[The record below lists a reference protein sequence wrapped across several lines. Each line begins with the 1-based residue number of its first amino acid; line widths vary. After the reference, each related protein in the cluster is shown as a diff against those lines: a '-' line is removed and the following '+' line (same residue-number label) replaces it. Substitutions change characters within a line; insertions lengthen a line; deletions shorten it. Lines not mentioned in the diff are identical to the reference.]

1 MSENPILSKP
11 KKLIEEFFQLA
22 EEDAERIVKTLE
34 GDMHLFKSL
43 QPHLSAALKPVKERF
58 DDDFRVAAVD
68 GSCTPAP
75 AMKVGVGVSVITA
88 GYMISEGKEI
98 VECDYIADSLVDRTG
113 RRLDFKSRLK
123 MRVLERRMAEKVL
136 GRKVDLLI
144 IDGSFL
150 FPLSPEWY
158 YSMPPESKRA
168 VDEIY
173 AITRRLAESGRVI
186 GVIKRSMLQAIEAYA
201 IFKGQL
207 NPADARLVR
216 DKYVLD
222 WLMPPRS
229 IWLYEDYTEGEDPA
243 VLSRCLTRL
252 IEEQSSASGDMKHIL
267 EEERER
273 FRAVREAFGIGDID
287 FRRAYIR
294 AHADTPPFEVEYPAS
309 LDVQE
314 AAGKLLPF
322 CNEATGLPFILDLLD
337 HDIGV
342 EESLMRAYIEEVHAR
357 ALDRTLRR
365 KELKSMFS
373 PLNPEKD
380 V

>member
-1 MSENPILSKP
+1 M
-11 KKLIEEFFQLA
+11 
-22 EEDAERIVKTLE
+22 
-34 GDMHLFKSL
+34 
-43 QPHLSAALKPVKERF
+43 
-58 DDDFRVAAVD
+58 
-68 GSCTPAP
+68 
-75 AMKVGVGVSVITA
+75 
-88 GYMISEGKEI
+88 

-222 WLMPPRS
+222 WLMSPRS
-229 IWLYEDYTEGEDPA
+229 AWLYEDYTEGEDPA
-243 VLSRCLTRL
+243 VLSRCLDRL
-252 IEEQSSASGDMKHIL
+252 IEEKAETSEDMKCIL
-267 EEERER
+267 EEEKER
-273 FRAVREAFGIGDID
+273 FRAVREAFGIGNVD

-294 AHADTPPFEVEYPAS
+294 AYADAPPFEVEYPAS
-309 LDVQE
+309 LDILEV
-314 AAGKLLPF
+314 AGKLLPF
-322 CNEATGLPFILDLLD
+322 CNEATGLPFILDLID

-342 EESLMRAYIEEVHAR
+342 EENLMRAYIEEVHAR
-357 ALDRTLRR
+357 ALDKTLRR
-365 KELKSMFS
+365 KELKSMFN

-380 V
+380 I